1 MDIDGQDGDVAE
13 SAELAGEIDSFDEEV
28 GGLTLDGD
36 GDGDGDGDADSED
49 EDELECMGKLLESAL
64 QDLVQ
69 NLSPQDRNTIVE
81 VIAQFALPSNPL
93 PGSNPNNILKA
104 FYYLLVTRNK
114 TTGVPLYSTSA
125 IYNANPQYQAQIQQ
139 SITGWDAIPDNPDR
153 WNDLAEGIDNG
164 SINTEALQLDLILSF
179 QFTRLV
185 TNALHQAND
194 QFANKWTPAGMAAQ
208 VGVLVAA
215 AQAAGWEGQ
224 EALSN
229 WAKAMA
235 IFQVP
240 SLGYPPFA
248 IGAQTVLI
256 AYTVLKGLVTA
267 QQIQECLEKG

>member
-1 MDIDGQDGDVAE
+1 MDIDGQDWDDADHADV
-13 SAELAGEIDSFDEEV
+13 DSFDEEV
-28 GGLTLDGD
+28 GGLTLDGGD

-49 EDELECMGKLLESAL
+49 DKELECLGKLLEGAL
-64 QDLVQ
+64 KDLVQ
-69 NLSPQDRNTIVE
+69 NLGPQDRSTIVE

-93 PGSNPNNILKA
+93 PASNPNNILKA
-104 FYYLLVTRNK
+104 FYFLLVTRNK
-114 TTGVPLYSTSA
+114 ATGVPLYNTSA
-125 IYNANPQYQAQIQQ
+125 IYNQNPQYQGQIQQ
-139 SITGWDAIPDNPDR
+139 SISGWDNIPDNPDR
-153 WNDLAEGIDNG
+153 WNDLAEGIDNS

-194 QFANKWTPAGMAAQ
+194 QFANKWTPAGMTAQ

-215 AQAAGWEGQ
+215 AQGAGWEGQ

-229 WAKAMA
+229 WAKLMA
-235 IFQVP
+235 VFQVP

-256 AYTVLKGLVTA
+256 AYSVLKGLVTL
-267 QQIQECLEKG
+267 QEIDKCVNGE